1 MAREPFDRK
10 EGAMSRISRVKALAV
25 AGLVLASAL
34 PGCSPSGKKTAN
46 QAIRWTIFEAPATA
60 INAFG
65 AGAGAAIEATTPDT
79 VVVEYPVTLSPGG
92 PRDFPS
98 RQPVM
103 YKVIAAQ
110 VRSVAPKA
118 EGSSLPVR
126 YDCAVHLTV
135 ESRGQVVKLADF
147 IAAMRLRL
155 EKGEVVGYRDSGS
168 TAYIPDGLSNLFLRV
183 STKDWPREL
192 LLGVLSGPVP
202 VSKYDPIPKSEIAIP
217 LEIRK
222 NEGRAQDPR

>member
-1 MAREPFDRK
+1 MR
-10 EGAMSRISRVKALAV
+10 RISRVKALAV

-34 PGCSPSGKKTAN
+34 PGCGSSGKKTAN
-46 QAIRWTIFEAPATA
+46 QVIRWTIYEAPTAA

-65 AGAGAAIEATTPDT
+65 AGAGAAVEATTPDT

-92 PRDFPS
+92 PRQFPS
-98 RQPVM
+98 REPVL
-103 YKVIAAQ
+103 YKVIGVQ
-110 VRSVAPKA
+110 VRSVTPKA

-147 IAAMRLRL
+147 VAAMRLRL
-155 EKGEVVGYRDSGS
+155 EKGEVVGFRNSGS
-168 TAYIPDGLSNLFLRV
+168 NAYVPDGLSNLFLRA

-192 LLGVLSGPVP
+192 LLGVLSGPLP
-202 VSKYDPIPKSEIAIP
+202 LSTYDPIPRSEVAIP
-217 LEIRK
+217 LEVRK
-222 NEGRAQDPR
+222 NEGRVQEKR